1 MFLKDIVTPGSELLQ
16 AMADKL
22 DHEISGVMDWRHL
35 ASMLHV
41 PLDVCHAFGRLGSK
55 DKSPTKEIM
64 QWLVARFPDT
74 TLNDVLKALN
84 KIQRYDAIHII
95 TSQFPDTLGETKIPL
110 S

>member
-1 MFLKDIVTPGSELLQ
+1 MTPGSELLQ
-16 AMADKL
+16 TIADKL
-22 DHEISGVMDWRHL
+22 DCEIPGVMDWHHL

-41 PLDVCHAFGRLGSK
+41 PLDISHTFGRLGPK
-55 DKSPTKEIM
+55 GKSPTKEIM
-64 QWLVARFPDT
+64 QWLVIQSPGT